1 MNPIKYA
8 KVTILCSRCFED
20 IEEAIEFLETAK
32 GRMTKFKDAAFL
44 LEISQADKKLSL
56 GKHHDCFEQLGDIRS
71 RVEQCADVDPKVY
84 SSLASVYGLY
94 YKRKDDHENYFK
106 SMLQYLAYTPQSEMD
121 EKEQKDL
128 SIKMGMSI
136 LLGKNVFNITELLDK
151 EVINSLK
158 GTQFEWLFDM
168 MCSLGYGRIDEFNK
182 TVANN
187 QEYIKNFP
195 NVVKEMDYLHQK
207 VRIIALLEMI
217 FEVNKDER
225 SLSFEKISQVCQIDV
240 VDVELLIMKAM
251 SLNLIK
257 GTIDEVA

>member
-1 MNPIKYA
+1 
-8 KVTILCSRCFED
+8 
-20 IEEAIEFLETAK
+20 
-32 GRMTKFKDAAFL
+32 
-44 LEISQADKKLSL
+44 
-56 GKHHDCFEQLGDIRS
+56 
-71 RVEQCADVDPKVY
+71 
-84 SSLASVYGLY
+84 
-94 YKRKDDHENYFK
+94 
-106 SMLQYLAYTPQSEMD
+106 
-121 EKEQKDL
+121 QKDL

-257 GTIDEVA
+257 GTIDEVAQVVHIDWCLPRYLNKGHLEIMATKMRNWEGKLDGAIRMVENQAQELVNS

>member
-1 MNPIKYA
+1 
-8 KVTILCSRCFED
+8 
-20 IEEAIEFLETAK
+20 
-32 GRMTKFKDAAFL
+32 
-44 LEISQADKKLSL
+44 
-56 GKHHDCFEQLGDIRS
+56 
-71 RVEQCADVDPKVY
+71 
-84 SSLASVYGLY
+84 
-94 YKRKDDHENYFK
+94 
-106 SMLQYLAYTPQSEMD
+106 MLQFLAYTPASDMD

-151 EVINSLK
+151 DIINSLK
-158 GTQFEWLFDM
+158 GTQFEWLYDM

-182 TVANN
+182 TVASN

-225 SLSFEKISQVCQIDV
+225 SLTFEKIGQVCQIDV

-257 GTIDEVA
+257 GTIDEVAQVVHIDWCLPRYLNKAHLEIMAAKMRTWEAKLDGAIRMVENQAHELVNS